1 MYVHIPSIT
10 DVLWLQTETPRML
23 YFIYF
28 EGYLTVKW
36 FHFIKSNELVFELW
50 QGRAVL
56 PCHL

>member
-36 FHFIKSNELVFELW
+36 FHFIKSNELVFELLI
-50 QGRAVL
+50 QKML
-56 PCHL
+56 L